1 MRWRDLMAFAWGA
14 VAGHRLRSALTMIG
28 IAIGIAAVIL
38 LTSIGEGTRAFIL
51 SEFTQFGTNL
61 IAINPG
67 KSSTTGGSPAAL
79 AGTVRKLTIDD
90 AEALRRIPQVDA
102 SMPVAFGNARVEHD
116 QRGRRVLI
124 YGVTSEMP
132 RVWQF
137 GVRQG
142 RFLPK
147 GDPRHG
153 SAVAVLGMR
162 VKRELFGEESPLGE
176 RIRIGGRPFRVI
188 GVTEPKGQF
197 LNFDLDDTVFIPVST
212 AMRLFNR
219 DDLIEIDVVYRSGRF
234 TQQVADDVRR
244 LLLERHDGEEDFTI
258 TTQESMLE
266 ILDNILVVITAGVA
280 AIGGIS
286 LVVGAIGIL
295 TMMWISVNES
305 TAEIGLLRALGA
317 RRGQI
322 LRFFLLQAALLSTAG
337 GALGLGAGIGLA
349 LLLRLLVPGLP
360 VRIPLEYVLGALAL
374 SFAVGL
380 LSGVMAMSGLPM
392 ERAQHKM
399 IAAGELRDPGTPAG
413 CGSDR
418 SSRGRR

>member
-1 MRWRDLMAFAWGA
+1 MAFAWGA

-90 AEALRRIPQVDA
+90 AEALRRLPQVEA

-317 RRGQI
+317 RRGEI

-380 LSGVMAMSGLPM
+380 LSGVMPA
-392 ERAQHKM
+392 RR
-399 IAAGELRDPGTPAG
+399 AAGLDPIEALRAE
-413 CGSDR
+413 
-418 SSRGRR
+418 

>member
-1 MRWRDLMAFAWGA
+1 MRWRDLMAFSWGA
-14 VAGHRLRSALTMIG
+14 VTGHRLRSALTMIG

-38 LTSIGEGTRAFIL
+38 LTSIGEGTRAFVL
-51 SEFTQFGTNL
+51 GEFTQFGMNL

-79 AGTVRKLTIDD
+79 AGTIRKLTIED
-90 AEALRRIPQVDA
+90 AEALRRLPQVEA

-132 RVWQF
+132 RVWKF
-137 GVRQG
+137 GVRMG
-142 RFLPK
+142 RFLPE
-147 GDPRHG
+147 GDPRQG
-153 SAVAVLGMR
+153 SSVAVLGIK
-162 VKRELFGEESPLGE
+162 VKRELFGEANPLGE

-197 LNFDLDDTVFIPVST
+197 LNFDLDDTVFVPVAT
-212 AMRLFNR
+212 AMQLFDR

-234 TQQVADDVRR
+234 TQQVADGVRR
-244 LLLERHDGEEDFTI
+244 ILLERHDGEEDFTI

-305 TAEIGLLRALGA
+305 VAEIGLIRALGA
-317 RRGQI
+317 RRRQVLGY
-322 LRFFLLQAALLSTAG
+322 FLLQAALLSTAG
-337 GALGLGAGIGLA
+337 GALGVGAGIGTA
-349 LLLRLLVPGLP
+349 RLLQLGLPGLP
-360 VRIPLEYVLGALAL
+360 VRTPVEYVLGALLL
-374 SFAVGL
+374 SFVVGL
-380 LSGVMAMSGLPM
+380 LSGVLPA
-392 ERAQHKM
+392 RR
-399 IAAGELRDPGTPAG
+399 AAGLDPIEALRAE
-413 CGSDR
+413 
-418 SSRGRR
+418 

>member
-1 MRWRDLMAFAWGA
+1 MRNRDLMRFAWGA

-38 LTSIGEGTRAFIL
+38 LTSIGEGTREYVL

-79 AGTVRKLTIDD
+79 AGTIRKLTIED
-90 AEALRRIPQVDA
+90 AEALRRLPQVEA
-102 SMPVAFGNARVEHD
+102 AMPVAFGNARVEHGE
-116 QRGRRVLI
+116 RGRRVLV

-132 RVWQF
+132 FVWKF

-142 RFLPK
+142 RFLPE

-153 SAVAVLGMR
+153 AAVAVLGLK
-162 VKRELFGEESPLGE
+162 VKRELFGEENPLGE

-197 LNFDLDDTVFIPVST
+197 LNFDLDDTAFIPVGT
-212 AMRLFNR
+212 AMSLFNR

-234 TQQVADDVRR
+234 TAQVAEDIRR
-244 LLLERHDGEEDFTI
+244 VMLERHDGEEDFTI

-266 ILDNILVVITAGVA
+266 ILDDILVVITAGVA

-317 RRGQI
+317 RRREV

-337 GALGLGAGIGLA
+337 GALGLLGGIGIA
-349 LLLRLLVPGLP
+349 RLLRLALPGLP
-360 VRIPLEYVLGALAL
+360 VSTPAEYVFGALAL

-380 LSGVMAMSGLPM
+380 LSGALPA
-392 ERAQHKM
+392 RR
-399 IAAGELRDPGTPAG
+399 AAGLDPVEALRAE
-413 CGSDR
+413 
-418 SSRGRR
+418 